1 MIDYLFLDYL
11 IVLARKQNAYVNQ
24 AFNEIIPNNKNC
36 DELLKILGTVYNSED
51 WEKLKENTS
60 LFKLTW
66 KINFQKVIDDKS
78 TYWGKMLG
86 GELC

>member
-1 MIDYLFLDYL
+1 M
-11 IVLARKQNAYVNQ
+11 
-24 AFNEIIPNNKNC
+24 
-36 DELLKILGTVYNSED
+36 KILGTVYNSED
-51 WEKLKENTS
+51 WEKFKENTT

-66 KINFQKVIDDKS
+66 KINFQKVIDDKN